1 VSPKG
6 LDVVGW
12 IDGGRVLA
20 AARARRARRF
30 APTRVVSGTSSAMDL
45 TLGFG
50 PSGALA
56 AWSEGTFTETVMG
69 AVFKP

>member
-1 VSPKG
+1 VF
-6 LDVVGW
+6 
-12 IDGGRVLA
+12 A

-30 APTRVVSGTSSAMDL
+30 VPAHLVSGTDSAMDL

-50 PSGALA
+50 PGKTAMA

-69 AVFKP
+69 AVFKGP

>member
-1 VSPKG
+1 
-6 LDVVGW
+6 
-12 IDGGRVLA
+12 
-20 AARARRARRF
+20 
-30 APTRVVSGTSSAMDL
+30 MDL

-50 PSGALA
+50 PPGALA